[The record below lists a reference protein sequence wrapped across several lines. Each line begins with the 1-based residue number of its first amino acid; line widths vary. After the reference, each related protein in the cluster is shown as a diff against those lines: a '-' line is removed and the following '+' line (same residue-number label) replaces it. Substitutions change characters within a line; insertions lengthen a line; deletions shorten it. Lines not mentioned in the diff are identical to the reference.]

1 MVIKDKIK
9 GKKSRAKH
17 ELSSFK
23 KEFRKHLTTFIT
35 GAFAFVAALLWRDA
49 IKSLLDRTMQW
60 MPEGD
65 EVFYQFFT
73 AILVSI
79 VAVVAIVI
87 ISRILK
93 VEEK

>member
-1 MVIKDKIK
+1 MNFDAI
-9 GKKSRAKH
+9 
-17 ELSSFK
+17 F
-23 KEFRKHLTTFIT
+23 
-35 GAFAFVAALLWRDA
+35 AALLWRDA

-79 VAVVAIVI
+79 IAVVAIVI

>member
-1 MVIKDKIK
+1 MVTKDKIK
-9 GKKSRAKH
+9 GKKSRTKH

-23 KEFRKHLTTFIT
+23 NEFRKHLTTFIT